1 MLSRLLKTMDSKVT
15 SSARSAIAV
24 MLAGSPDLTK
34 WDTIELGMGHFG
46 TTAISYLSLVVPKD
60 CPSLTVGSGSTTH
73 CPENSCRRSHSLC
86 ERAHK
91 HDAWLLGTKAAA

>member
-1 MLSRLLKTMDSKVT
+1 MLGACQICMGRPGVPSTFLKKIDSNVT

-24 MLAGSPDLTK
+24 MLAGSPALTR

-46 TTAISYLSLVVPKD
+46 TTAISYLSLVVPRD

-73 CPENSCRRSHSLC
+73 CPENSCKRPQ
-86 ERAHK
+86 A
-91 HDAWLLGTKAAA
+91 TV